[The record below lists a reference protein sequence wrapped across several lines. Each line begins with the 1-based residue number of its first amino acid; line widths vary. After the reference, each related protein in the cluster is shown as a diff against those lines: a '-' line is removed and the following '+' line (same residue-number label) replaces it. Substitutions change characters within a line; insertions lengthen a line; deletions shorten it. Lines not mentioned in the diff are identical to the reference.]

1 MVIDTDVLIW
11 CLRGNAKAISAIEGL
26 ETRLISQITRM
37 ELILGCRDKNEI
49 TLLKRFFADG
59 GFRVIPL
66 SQEIGNRADLYL
78 EEKHLAHGIGLPD
91 ALIAASASLLGQTL
105 FTVNAKHFRCISEL
119 QLKRFTP

>member
-11 CLRGNAKAISAIEGL
+11 CLRGNPKAIKAIDGL

-37 ELILGCRDKNEI
+37 ELILGCRDKTEI
-49 TLLKRFFADG
+49 ALLKRFLVDG
-59 GFRVIPL
+59 AFRVIPL

-78 EEKHLAHGIGLPD
+78 EEKHLSHGVGLPD
-91 ALIAASASLLGQTL
+91 ALIAASASLQGQAL
-105 FTVNAKHFRCISEL
+105 FTGNAKHFRGFSEL

>member
-11 CLRGNAKAISAIEGL
+11 CLRGNPKAISAIEGL
-26 ETRLISQITRM
+26 ETRLISPITRM

-59 GFRVIPL
+59 GFRIIPL

-105 FTVNAKHFRCISEL
+105 FTANAKHFRCISEL